1 MCRRAT
7 NDDEPSKELEARIED
22 IQAKLE
28 NLTKAVTTTQR
39 QLRDLVWQ
47 TREHLQTAYDLGAG
61 LVRPVKPADL
71 NTRGQNEGVVSFSP
85 QPRGYADLVDRIRD
99 LVSATVRPG
108 STVIVASRGDERLLE
123 FDAAEG
129 WHFPQGLN
137 GVYAGF
143 HPRDSEAAI
152 LHLEE
157 LRSRGGDYFLIPATA
172 LWWLDF
178 YREFRDHLESRY
190 RVVACERDACV
201 VYDLGGR
208 GA

>member
-1 MCRRAT
+1 VNAPAGMA
-7 NDDEPSKELEARIED
+7 SGQELQARIED
-22 IQAKLE
+22 IRAKLE

-47 TREHLQTAYDLGAG
+47 TREQLQTVYDLGAG
-61 LVRPVKPADL
+61 LVRPVKPAVSQ
-71 NTRGQNEGVVSFSP
+71 GQSDRRVSFSP
-85 QPRGYADLVDRIRD
+85 QPRGYEDLVDRIRN

-123 FDAAEG
+123 FEAAEG

-143 HPRDSEAAI
+143 HPRDSKAAI

-172 LWWLDF
+172 AWWLDF

-190 RVVACERDACV
+190 RVVARERDACV

>member
-1 MCRRAT
+1 MSAPAGMA
-7 NDDEPSKELEARIED
+7 NDQELQARIED
-22 IQAKLE
+22 IRAKLE
-28 NLTKAVTTTQR
+28 NLTKTVTVTQR

-47 TREHLQTAYDLGAG
+47 TREQLQTVYDLGAG
-61 LVRPVKPADL
+61 LVRPVKPAAPISQ
-71 NTRGQNEGVVSFSP
+71 GQSDERVSFSP
-85 QPRGYADLVDRIRD
+85 QPRGYADLVDRIRN

-108 STVIVASRGDERLLE
+108 CTVIVASRGDERLLE

-172 LWWLDF
+172 AWWLDF
-178 YREFRDHLESRY
+178 YREFRNHLESRY
-190 RVVACERDACV
+190 RVVARERDACV